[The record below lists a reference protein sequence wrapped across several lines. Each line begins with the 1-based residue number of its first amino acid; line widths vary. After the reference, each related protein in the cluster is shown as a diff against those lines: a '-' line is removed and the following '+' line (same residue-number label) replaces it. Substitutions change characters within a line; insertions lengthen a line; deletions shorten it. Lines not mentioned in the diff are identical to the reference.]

1 MSDLLERLSNE
12 SPSELQR
19 RTEESMKWFTSK
31 MRAIRTR
38 PESFFKKTN
47 LSKTRQYLD
56 GRMYMFFYEAKWQD
70 KLPYWDAFP
79 CTIILE
85 LYQNGFLGLNL
96 HYIPPKMR
104 AVFLDEAF
112 EYVVADGS
120 ETERFN
126 LKYDI
131 IKASARLKNGKACIK
146 RYLFSQMK
154 SAALEVEP
162 EYWDIATMLPVAEF
176 KKQRVIEVYKD
187 SREINR

>member
-19 RTEESMKWFTSK
+19 RTEESMKWFTSQ

-38 PESFFKKTN
+38 PTSFFKKTN
-47 LSKTRQYLD
+47 LPKTRQYLD

-85 LYQNGFLGLNL
+85 LYQDGFLGLNL
-96 HYIPPKMR
+96 HYIPPRMR
-104 AVFLDEAF
+104 AMFLDEAF
-112 EYVVADGS
+112 EYVTADGS
-120 ETERFN
+120 ETERFD
-126 LKYDI
+126 LKYEI
-131 IKASARLKNGKACIK
+131 INASAKLKYGKACIK

-162 EYWDIATMLPVAEF
+162 EYWDIATMLPVAQF
-176 KKQRVIEVYKD
+176 RKQRTLEVYKD
-187 SREINR
+187 SRRING